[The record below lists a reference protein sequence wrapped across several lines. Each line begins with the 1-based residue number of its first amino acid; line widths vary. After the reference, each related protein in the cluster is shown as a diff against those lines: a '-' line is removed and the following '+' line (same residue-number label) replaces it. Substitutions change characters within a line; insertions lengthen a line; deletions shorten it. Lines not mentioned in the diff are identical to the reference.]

1 MSYQVLARKWRPGK
15 FSELVGQEHV
25 VSAISNALDNDRLHH
40 AYLFTGTR
48 GVGKTTIARIFSK
61 SLNCEEGQGANPCG
75 QCNTC
80 KEIEQGNYVDLLE
93 IDAAS
98 RTKVED
104 TRELLDNVQYKPT
117 RGRYKVYLIDE
128 VHMLSK
134 HSFNALLKTLE
145 EPPPHVKFLLATTDP
160 QKLPITILSRCL
172 QFNLKAM
179 SREQIVGQLRHILE
193 HEQLPFEPQALALL
207 ARAAQGSMRD
217 ALSLTDQA
225 IAQGGNQV
233 LASVVTDMLGL
244 MDKNQLLKVVHA
256 VVSKSPADVLQLVND
271 IAEQAPDYDNV
282 HSELA
287 SLLHQIALTQWVPEA
302 CKLETTSAK
311 AIFQLAKTIPAEQV
325 QLLYQIALQGRKDLP
340 FAADGKS
347 AFEMTLMRMM
357 SFAPNTLIDDTA
369 SEIENGRSEHS
380 LPVDHA
386 SSSGGPGNV
395 GKQEEAP
402 LSETSATNVQEERPS
417 HLSVESTS
425 AQSLE
430 SAPSTPDSLATSIS
444 EKEQQEQSTSPFES
458 QQEQK
463 HAAAD
468 ESELSGSDTLSA
480 LPHAESGATTTQT
493 TALERDASHDGESVK
508 PAPTS
513 SFEEQPVENTAVQAV
528 QTESVVAELEPTP
541 SEVSAP
547 HNEAAQYFDG
557 PPLDAY
563 MDDMPPPLEDD
574 GSLGFEGFQSAEGSY
589 DAEGF
594 HNVEGSHDA
603 EGSRNAKGSDK
614 NSESLAHENEPSSL
628 TAEEQLTSTA
638 DMLAL
643 RQKLKQRKA
652 QDAESKSTSAANA
665 KTESAS
671 DIQARFTRSKAEAL
685 STAQTAHGVNKGS
698 DNSAGQANADNEIKS
713 GDLNP
718 VGHEDS
724 RELQDHSSEPLNS
737 SPKPLNNSPEL
748 RENTPERIDSG
759 SEHKDNSVA
768 RGDTPQLKSTNSGSS
783 LGNTHAHSSDT
794 MHTSESEKS
803 HSSSNNTSDFSL
815 DEFEE
820 DMPFSNDESEAQP
833 NSETPVEDM
842 PPWATDY
849 DNHPPQHVEGADY
862 VETPSDSSSNYD
874 SAPEQMES
882 AGDRSFA
889 RDALN
894 FDTPLSS
901 TYDGQLKAYLNDGSK
916 LTHASQIDEWSN
928 LVEQMP
934 VAGLL
939 KQLVLHASFSR
950 AGNQVSLEIDHS
962 QTHLLNDSA
971 KKQLVDAIHHG
982 LGENVEV
989 NITLGEPASTPFAL
1003 QQEIHAMRHAHAHS
1017 VIKTDDTIQALLST
1031 FDASVLTDSVKAR

>member
-179 SREQIVGQLRHILE
+179 SREQIVGQLQHILE

-357 SFAPNTLIDDTA
+357 SFAPNTPIDDTV

-430 SAPSTPDSLATSIS
+430 SAPSTPDSLATSII

-458 QQEQK
+458 QQEQEN
-463 HAAAD
+463 AAAD
-468 ESELSGSDTLSA
+468 ESDTLSA
-480 LPHAESGATTTQT
+480 LPHAESGATSTQT
-493 TALERDASHDGESVK
+493 TALERDASHDDESVK

-513 SFEEQPVENTAVQAV
+513 SIEELAVENTAVQAV
-528 QTESVVAELEPTP
+528 QTESVAAELEPTP
-541 SEVSAP
+541 SKVSAS
-547 HNEAAQYFDG
+547 HNEAAQYFDE

-563 MDDMPPPLEDD
+563 MDDMPLSSEDD
-574 GSLGFEGFQSAEGSY
+574 GSLGFDGFQSAEG
-589 DAEGF
+589 F
-594 HNVEGSHDA
+594 H
-603 EGSRNAKGSDK
+603 NAKGSDK

-652 QDAESKSTSAANA
+652 QDAEATSTSAANA

-685 STAQTAHGVNKGS
+685 SAAQTAHGINKGG
-698 DNSAGQANADNEIKS
+698 DNSSGQPSADNEIKS

-718 VGHEDS
+718 VGHENS
-724 RELQDHSSEPLNS
+724 RERQDHSPEPLNS
-737 SPKPLNNSPEL
+737 SPELLNSS
-748 RENTPERIDSG
+748 PERIDSG
-759 SEHKDNSVA
+759 SEH
-768 RGDTPQLKSTNSGSS
+768 
-783 LGNTHAHSSDT
+783 
-794 MHTSESEKS
+794 
-803 HSSSNNTSDFSL
+803 
-815 DEFEE
+815 
-820 DMPFSNDESEAQP
+820 
-833 NSETPVEDM
+833 
-842 PPWATDY
+842 
-849 DNHPPQHVEGADY
+849 
-862 VETPSDSSSNYD
+862 
-874 SAPEQMES
+874 
-882 AGDRSFA
+882 
-889 RDALN
+889 
-894 FDTPLSS
+894 
-901 TYDGQLKAYLNDGSK
+901 
-916 LTHASQIDEWSN
+916 
-928 LVEQMP
+928 
-934 VAGLL
+934 
-939 KQLVLHASFSR
+939 
-950 AGNQVSLEIDHS
+950 
-962 QTHLLNDSA
+962 
-971 KKQLVDAIHHG
+971 
-982 LGENVEV
+982 
-989 NITLGEPASTPFAL
+989 
-1003 QQEIHAMRHAHAHS
+1003 
-1017 VIKTDDTIQALLST
+1017 
-1031 FDASVLTDSVKAR
+1031 